1 MSRKSSNVGA
11 AMLQP
16 GRQSQAAG
24 NISVMPAAEM
34 PMVLTLDQLSPNPDN
49 PRTSRNP
56 RYDDIKASIRS
67 RGLDTVPKVTR
78 DPDGEPDMYI
88 FSDGGNTRYQ
98 ILSELWQE
106 TGEDRF
112 FRVHVLFKPW
122 PGRLQCV
129 IGHLAEN
136 EVRGELS
143 FIEKA
148 QGIHKARSIY
158 EEQMGKTVSLRQLS
172 ELLTHEGLPVHY
184 STVSRMEDALKYL
197 YPWIPDLLESGL
209 GRPQITALLAL
220 RHDAERVWDEFCL
233 ISDTGDKSFSDVF
246 GQCCGRFRI
255 NTLFQKVLPSW
266 FEAAAKSHSPTSHRT
281 ANDCCADS
289 RNKLPEA
296 IQNLCGGTLSCGIWF
311 DVLPGRL
318 K

>member
-136 EVRGELS
+136 EVRGEGRLY
-143 FIEKA
+143 A
-148 QGIHKARSIY
+148 PRQGGDISDSVGK
-158 EEQMGKTVSLRQLS
+158 KTVQRPEQQQWKPEPRASARPVS
-172 ELLTHEGLPVHY
+172 EENI
-184 STVSRMEDALKYL
+184 R
-197 YPWIPDLLESGL
+197 DLVKKIREN
-209 GRPQITALLAL
+209 I
-220 RHDAERVWDEFCL
+220 
-233 ISDTGDKSFSDVF
+233 
-246 GQCCGRFRI
+246 I
-255 NTLFQKVLPSW
+255 NS
-266 FEAAAKSHSPTSHRT
+266 
-281 ANDCCADS
+281 
-289 RNKLPEA
+289 
-296 IQNLCGGTLSCGIWF
+296 
-311 DVLPGRL
+311 
-318 K
+318 

>member
-16 GRQSQAAG
+16 GRQSQAVS

-122 PGRLQCV
+122 
-129 IGHLAEN
+129 
-136 EVRGELS
+136 
-143 FIEKA
+143 
-148 QGIHKARSIY
+148 
-158 EEQMGKTVSLRQLS
+158 
-172 ELLTHEGLPVHY
+172 
-184 STVSRMEDALKYL
+184 
-197 YPWIPDLLESGL
+197 
-209 GRPQITALLAL
+209 
-220 RHDAERVWDEFCL
+220 
-233 ISDTGDKSFSDVF
+233 
-246 GQCCGRFRI
+246 
-255 NTLFQKVLPSW
+255 
-266 FEAAAKSHSPTSHRT
+266 
-281 ANDCCADS
+281 
-289 RNKLPEA
+289 
-296 IQNLCGGTLSCGIWF
+296 
-311 DVLPGRL
+311 
-318 K
+318 